1 MWNITKKNQYL
12 YWLIKLLWFIRHS
25 FICLLQSFRALPL
38 AVINGLDSSSGK
50 RSLLAV
56 VPAVW
61 AFQTPVYLFPQQV
74 KAYRLLWSMALEK
87 ADSPNIT
94 SPNSS
99 AHSINSGFFQMEQKT
114 KAEVHLIWLAIP
126 VSVQAW
132 HFLYLLWVFSLGCQ
146 WSNFY
151 SCLFYKYYIILFSL
165 SGPF

>member
-38 AVINGLDSSSGK
+38 AVINGLDSSLGK

-61 AFQTPVYLFPQQV
+61 AFQTPVYLFSQV

-87 ADSPNIT
+87 ADSPNIK

-99 AHSINSGFFQMEQKT
+99 THRHQLWILQMEQKT
-114 KAEVHLIWLAIP
+114 KAEVHLIWLAIT

-132 HFLYLLWVFSLGCQ
+132 HFLYLLWVVSLGCQ
-146 WSNFY
+146 WSNLY
-151 SCLFYKYYIILFSL
+151 ICLFYKYYTIVFSL